1 MLGEGR
7 MRCQDSALLQC
18 SDRDPS
24 LCSLPAGASGE
35 ATAGPGQEADLAL
48 SASGA
53 SCSAAAWPQT
63 LWGCTSRARG
73 APGGSSVPC
82 SICFLFSQHQKK
94 PKKNPWDPQPPHIP
108 LKCSGALPYG
118 IRTNS
123 QQGTAR
129 GAQDK
134 TRRFLVKEPSS
145 RHKPS
150 SQTGARRLS
159 SLFSPP
165 KIPFS
170 VPSASRIPGCASPAV
185 TQLML
190 EAPPGAPEIGVTGT
204 HRSCVPCPF
213 TVPS

>member
-63 LWGCTSRARG
+63 LWGCTSRAGG

-94 PKKNPWDPQPPHIP
+94 PKKNPWDPQPPPHPSKMQRGSSIWNQNEFPAGHCPGSSGQDPKVPGEGAKLQTQAQQSNRSQEAQLTVQPTQNP
-108 LKCSGALPYG
+108 LLCPLSLQDPWMCQPC
-118 IRTNS
+118 RH
-123 QQGTAR
+123 TADA
-129 GAQDK
+129 G
-134 TRRFLVKEPSS
+134 SS
-145 RHKPS
+145 
-150 SQTGARRLS
+150 AW
-159 SLFSPP
+159 
-165 KIPFS
+165 
-170 VPSASRIPGCASPAV
+170 
-185 TQLML
+185 
-190 EAPPGAPEIGVTGT
+190 
-204 HRSCVPCPF
+204 CP
-213 TVPS
+213 